1 MSTVTVGIIG
11 VMVLLLVMLLKIMP
25 IGSAMGLLGFIGF
38 SYIVTVKAASYTAVS
53 DFISTFTSYNFIVIP
68 LFIFMGQLLF
78 NAGIGKRLY
87 YVAHKWLG
95 HLPGGLAIAT
105 IGGCAGFAAISGSA
119 IATAATIGTVALTE
133 MRSYKYNP
141 ALATGSVAA
150 GGTLGVLI
158 PPSVTFIIYG
168 ILVEESIGK
177 LFIAGILPGMLL
189 ASLFMITIYV
199 LVRYDPRLAPAP
211 ATKATWKERLKSLT
225 GVLETLALFVLVM
238 GGLFAGFFTPT
249 EAAAVG
255 ACGALI
261 LALVRK
267 RITRQGIIDSFFEAL
282 RTSCMVLIIIAGAT
296 IFNHFLA
303 VTKIP
308 LILADWISGLPIS
321 PMGVLA
327 LIALMYLIG
336 GCVVEALPLILL
348 TVPIFFPVV
357 KTLGFDPI
365 WFGVVIVLL
374 GQVGMITPPVGVNVF
389 VIAGVAK
396 DVPLQTIFR
405 GVIPFVLAMM
415 ICIIILM
422 VFPQISLFLPNLI
435 K

>member
-25 IGSAMGLLGFIGF
+25 IGSAMGLLGFVGF
-38 SYIVTVKAASYTAVS
+38 SYLVSVKAASYTAVS

-133 MRSYKYNP
+133 MRSYKYDP

-267 RITRQGIIDSFFEAL
+267 RITRQGIVDSFFEAL
-282 RTSCMVLIIIAGAT
+282 RTSCMVLVIIAGAT

-308 LILADWISGLPIS
+308 LILADWISGLTIP
-321 PMGVLA
+321 PMAVLA

-348 TVPIFFPVV
+348 TV
-357 KTLGFDPI
+357 
-365 WFGVVIVLL
+365 
-374 GQVGMITPPVGVNVF
+374 
-389 VIAGVAK
+389 
-396 DVPLQTIFR
+396 
-405 GVIPFVLAMM
+405 
-415 ICIIILM
+415 
-422 VFPQISLFLPNLI
+422 
-435 K
+435 